1 MALTEREFHGTPALA
16 LQAADGARVLV
27 TLHGGHVV
35 SWVPA
40 GGHGEQLY
48 LSPRSGFG
56 QRQAIRGG
64 VPVVFPQFSDRGPL
78 PRHGFVRN
86 RAWQLLRSGDDADGA
101 ATAVLGLVD
110 DTETRAIW
118 PQAFALELQLR
129 VSGSQLDMTLQV
141 TNTGT
146 VPWHC
151 AAALHTYLQVPDSAQ
166 ARIGGLAGRPYHD
179 AVDGQAR
186 TQHEPWL
193 RLPGEV
199 DRVYAGVDGM
209 LELSADGDGA
219 ANRLQVAHAGFADVV
234 VWNPGPARCAALP
247 DMPPDG
253 YRHMVCIESAR
264 IVQPVV
270 LVPGQSWSGTQ
281 QLRRLA
287 ADGLPAAG

>member
-1 MALTEREFHGTPALA
+1 MALTELALHGTPALA

-35 SWVPA
+35 SWTPA
-40 GGHGEQLY
+40 GVHDDQLY

-56 QRQAIRGG
+56 PGQAIRGG

-86 RAWQLLRSGDDADGA
+86 RAWQLLRCGDDADGA

-110 DTETRAIW
+110 DAATRAIW
-118 PQAFALELQLR
+118 PHAFALELRLR
-129 VSGSQLDMTLQV
+129 LSGPQLDMTLHV
-141 TNTGT
+141 TNTGS
-146 VPWHC
+146 VPWQC
-151 AAALHTYLQVPDSAQ
+151 AAALHTYLQVSDSAR
-166 ARIGGLAGRPYHD
+166 ARIAGLAGRPYHD

-186 TQHEPWL
+186 IQHETL
-193 RLPGEV
+193 LHLPGEV
-199 DRVYAGVDGM
+199 DRVYAGVDGGI
-209 LELSADGDGA
+209 ELSADGDA
-219 ANRLQVAHAGFADVV
+219 PACCLQVSHAGFADVV

-264 IVQPVV
+264 IAQPVV
-270 LVPGQSWSGTQ
+270 LAPGQSWSGTQ

-287 ADGLPAAG
+287 ADGSPAAG